1 MDVKVK
7 DIIGDN
13 SIWLPSKDYNNSS
26 TKLSI
31 LMTTYGKSKGNF
43 FKKAV
48 TSYIEQ
54 TFKNTELI
62 IIDDANIDETR

>member
-26 TKLSI
+26 PKLSI
-31 LMTTYGKSKGNF
+31 LMPTYGKSKGNF

-48 TSYIEQ
+48 TS
-54 TFKNTELI
+54 
-62 IIDDANIDETR
+62 